1 MKSKDALQKLNC
13 IPEGKPAWLDYKAY
27 RRLKALFETLEPP
40 TDSAGL
46 NTEAYLRL
54 HDFLLDA
61 AGIEVPSAQ
70 DAVHYN
76 AFVLLRRGYRTEEIT
91 ENEYRQ
97 LSHLMKGTEPAD
109 PDDMDLHDFG
119 NHRQLYDYLTEGLGV
134 FVEAGRGPVWHR
146 SQKLLEHHTSTQK
159 EQI

>member
-1 MKSKDALQKLNC
+1 MTSKDALQKLNC
-13 IPEGKPAWLDYKAY
+13 IPEGMPAWLDYKAY
-27 RRLKALFETLEPP
+27 RRLKALFEALDPP
-40 TDSAGL
+40 ADSAGL

-61 AGIEVPSAQ
+61 AGIKVPAAQ

-76 AFVLLRRGYRTEEIT
+76 AFVLLRRGYRNEELT
-91 ENEYRQ
+91 ENEFLA
-97 LSHLMKGTEPAD
+97 LSTLMNGTEPAD
-109 PDDMDLHDFG
+109 PDDMELYDFG
-119 NHRQLYDYLTEGLGV
+119 NHRQLYEYLTKGLGV

-146 SQKLLEHHTSTQK
+146 AQKLIEHHTSTQK